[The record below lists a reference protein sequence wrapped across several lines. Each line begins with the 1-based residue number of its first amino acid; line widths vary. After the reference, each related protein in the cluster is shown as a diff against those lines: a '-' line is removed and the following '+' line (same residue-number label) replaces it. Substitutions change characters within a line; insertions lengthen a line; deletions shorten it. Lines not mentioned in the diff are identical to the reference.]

1 MTQAVKVTDQTQE
14 SVGQTTSDS
23 GLRRLHPA
31 DGLFLRAEHLQQI
44 QDYARELFR
53 IGAMAAGTGV
63 AYGFELSVDGSKL
76 QVKPGLAFDPSGQPL
91 RSQAAVTLDL
101 GKLTVRPGRFWV
113 VEVTSAPAQP
123 AGSEPVFGELCAD
136 PCAGGSSIQPWL
148 DDAVLVQVTPN
159 DTLPAAV
166 TDDWPWRR
174 NSLASA
180 YFDQERRSLMPWLTP
195 GAAGTV
201 APLLSWPWKCGRA
214 APGACRGVFR
224 AARRPAA
231 GRRGSMG
238 VRRLDCA
245 TRPDDGA
252 GPDRLGGAPGLAAV
266 ARLPGPGAAV
276 PGPAGRCPAGS
287 EDRDSDRHRRRG
299 R

>member
-1 MTQAVKVTDQTQE
+1 MSPIKRRSRSARPPP
-14 SVGQTTSDS
+14 SS

-53 IGAMAAGTGV
+53 TGALAAGTGV
-63 AYGFELSVDGSKL
+63 AYGFELSVNGSQL

-91 RSQAAVTLDL
+91 RSRVAVTLDL

-113 VEVTSAPAQP
+113 VEVASAPPQA

-136 PCAGGSSIQPWL
+136 PCAGGGSIQPWL

-201 APLLSWPWKCGRA
+201 APLLSWPWNV
-214 APGACRGVFR
+214 ACA
-224 AARRPAA
+224 AARSQP
-231 GRRGSMG
+231 RGLPYRSASCCWTTRVNG
-238 VRRLDCA
+238 CSTSGLRDA
-245 TRPDDGA
+245 T
-252 GPDRLGGAPGLAAV
+252 
-266 ARLPGPGAAV
+266 
-276 PGPAGRCPAGS
+276 
-287 EDRDSDRHRRRG
+287 
-299 R
+299 